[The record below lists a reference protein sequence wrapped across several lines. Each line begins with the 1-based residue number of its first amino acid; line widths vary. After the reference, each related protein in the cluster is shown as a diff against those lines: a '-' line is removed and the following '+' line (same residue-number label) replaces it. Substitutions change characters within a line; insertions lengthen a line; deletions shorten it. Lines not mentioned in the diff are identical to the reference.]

1 MPLKI
6 DGHIYYR
13 TLEVCAQAGISR
25 ITLYRWLKAG
35 LLEKRLRDR
44 RGWGIFT
51 EEDIVTI
58 RAEVERIEIQYSTT
72 NNNYRKISLGT

>member
-1 MPLKI
+1 MPLNI

-13 TLEVCAQAGISR
+13 TLEVCAKTGISR

-51 EEDIVTI
+51 EEDIVKI
-58 RAEVERIEIQYSTT
+58 RAEVERIEIQYST
-72 NNNYRKISLGT
+72 NNKSNRKSN